1 MRQPMVLGM
10 QLKGGMLA
18 CLAHMIPRFKFQYNP
33 QKEREKKKTSDR
45 VVPSPHFPLDKD
57 VSRVKQKDRGSVG
70 GNGKQFILLNS
81 SLVQLSWIP

>member
-1 MRQPMVLGM
+1 MLGLSRRLVRQPMVLGM

-45 VVPSPHFPLDKD
+45 VVPPPTS
-57 VSRVKQKDRGSVG
+57 
-70 GNGKQFILLNS
+70 LLTKMF
-81 SLVQLSWIP
+81 LG